1 MELYLLSVLGLV
13 IGSFLNVLIY
23 RLPGDMELKGER
35 SMCPKCKT
43 VLSPLDLIPVI
54 SWLMLKGRC
63 RYCNEKISIQ
73 YPIVELSSGI
83 LILIAYYRY
92 GLSLEALLLYIFSSA
107 CLIIAL
113 TDLRTQIIPD
123 KITLPLL
130 VFFLAVSFFRRDTD
144 QNFNLNLQVASYLNS
159 FLNALLGV
167 IVCGG
172 FLLLLAELS
181 HGGMGGGDIKFMA
194 MAGAYLGW
202 FNASMVLFF
211 GAILGLI
218 VSFILLKLGKM
229 KKGELIPF
237 GPYLATAGIIIANI
251 SFSFSFFIF

>member
-1 MELYLLSVLGLV
+1 MGIILFIFGLLL
-13 IGSFLNVLIY
+13 GSFFNVLIY

-35 SMCPKCKT
+35 SMCPECKT
-43 VLSPLDLIPVI
+43 VLSPLDLVPVI

-73 YPIVELSSGI
+73 YPLVELSSGI
-83 LILIAYYRY
+83 LILLSYYRY
-92 GLSLEALLLYIFSSA
+92 GISLEALLLYVFSSA

-123 KITLPLL
+123 KVTLPLL
-130 VFFLAVSFFRRDTD
+130 VLFLALSFFRRNTG
-144 QNFNLNLQVASYLNS
+144 QSFNLNLQVAPYLNS

-167 IVCGG
+167 AVCGG

-181 HGGMGGGDIKFMA
+181 NGGMGGGDIKFIA

-202 FNASMVLFF
+202 FNAFMVLFF

-237 GPYLATAGIIIANI
+237 GPYLAAAGIIIANI